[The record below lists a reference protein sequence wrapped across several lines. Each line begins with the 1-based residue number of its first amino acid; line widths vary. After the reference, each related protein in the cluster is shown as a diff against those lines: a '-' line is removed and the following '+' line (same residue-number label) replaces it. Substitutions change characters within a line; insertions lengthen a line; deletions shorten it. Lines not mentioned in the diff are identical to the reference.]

1 MKSTMS
7 KKPAKKQVEDFRHIN
22 EEEYDDYKYMVKRLM
37 AKSQVNLN
45 MWFYPSYISIYF
57 H

>member
-1 MKSTMS
+1 MNTMKSTMS

-45 MWFYPSYISIYF
+45 M
-57 H
+57 